1 MKAKVN
7 PDLCDGM
14 AVCEQMCPDVFEVK
28 DGTSTVKVDDVPPD
42 AEQRCRQAAEGCP
55 TAAITIEQ

>member
-28 DGTSTVKVDDVPPD
+28 DGISTVKVDDVPSD
-42 AEQRCRQAAEGCP
+42 AEQSCRQAAEGCP
-55 TAAITIEQ
+55 MAAITIDQ

>member
-14 AVCEQMCPDVFEVK
+14 AVCEQMCPDVFEVN
-28 DGTSTVKVDDVPPD
+28 DGTSTVKVDTVPPD
-42 AEQRCRQAAEGCP
+42 AEQSCRQAAEGCP
-55 TAAITIEQ
+55 KSAISIEE